1 MKVLILGATG
11 NLGIRLIP
19 AMLSRDLSVVAFVRS
34 SSKLSSLLPQT
45 IFEQVTVV
53 EGDATSVDSVKSAI
67 LDHDCDAV
75 VNTAGLAAI
84 MPWNSSN
91 LPEIVSTVVTA
102 AKEVHQ
108 LRQKPLR
115 VWILG
120 GMGLLDVPG
129 TDSMLVRFVPVFR
142 EHLKDLALLNT
153 IPSTVIR
160 WSILCPSYMNP
171 RSTEFVVPV
180 KDAPSGGLTATA
192 TVPPHWKDFWF
203 RRIPF
208 VGSFFGVLANA
219 SRYTTTLE
227 DNAAFIANDLAKGS
241 DEFVGK
247 KVGVWDPA
255 QGKV

>member
-19 AMLSRDLSVVAFVRS
+19 ALLSRNLSVIAFVRS
-34 SSKLSSLLPQT
+34 SSKLSSLLPPA
-45 IFEQVTVV
+45 IFKQITVV
-53 EGDATSVDSVKSAI
+53 EGDAKYVDSVKSAI
-67 LDHDCDAV
+67 VDHDCDAV
-75 VNTAGLAAI
+75 VNTAGVAAL
-84 MPWNSSN
+84 MPWNSSD
-91 LPEIVSTVVTA
+91 LPEIVGTVVKA

-120 GMGLLDVPG
+120 GMGLMDVPG
-129 TDSMLVRFVPVFR
+129 TNSMFFRFVPIFH
-142 EHLKDLALLNT
+142 EHLKDLALLKT

-160 WSILCPSYMNP
+160 WSILCPSRMIP

-180 KDAPSGGLTATA
+180 KDSPSGGLAASA
-192 TVPPHWKDFWF
+192 TVPPHWQDFWF

-208 VGSFFGVLANA
+208 VGSFFVVLANA
-219 SRYTTTLE
+219 SRYNTALE
-227 DNAAFIANDLAKGS
+227 DNAAFIADDLVMGS
-241 DEFVGK
+241 DEFVCE